1 MMRRLTLPLALLAV
15 ALLAGCAAD
24 DKPYVERPVDVL
36 YNSAV
41 NALESGAYFDAAK
54 GFDEVERQH
63 PYSVWATKAQLMAGY
78 ANYMANKYDD
88 AIISLERYIQLHP
101 GSRDIAYAYY
111 LKAISYYEQIS
122 DVTRDQLVTEK
133 ALKALD
139 EVVRRFPDSRYARD
153 AKLKIDLTRDHLA
166 GKEMAIGR
174 WYLERGDYLAAINRF
189 KRVVADYQTTSQIP
203 EALHRLVEAY
213 SAIGLTDEAKRVA
226 AVLGHNYPGSEWYV
240 DSYQLAT
247 GTKFRPPEAEKNR
260 GFLARTWDAVF

>member
-1 MMRRLTLPLALLAV
+1 MRRLILPLALV
-15 ALLAGCAAD
+15 VTALLAGCAATEE
-24 DKPYVERPVDVL
+24 PYVERPVDVL
-36 YNSAV
+36 YNQAV
-41 NALESGAYFDAAK
+41 NALEGGGYIDAAK
-54 GFDEVERQH
+54 LFDEVERQH

-88 AIISLERYIQLHP
+88 AVISLDRYIQLHP

-122 DVTRDQLVTEK
+122 DVTRDQLITEK
-133 ALKALD
+133 ALKSLE
-139 EVVRRFPDSRYARD
+139 EVIRRFPESRYARD

-174 WYLERGDYLAAINRF
+174 WYLERKDYLAAINRF
-189 KRVVADYQTTSQIP
+189 KRVVAEYQTTSQIP

-213 SAIGLTDEAKRVA
+213 TAIGLTDEANRVA
-226 AVLGHNYPGSEWYV
+226 AVLGHNYPGSEWYI

-247 GTKFRPPEAEKNR
+247 GQQFRTPEEEKKK
-260 GFLARTWDAVF
+260 GFLGRTWDWVF